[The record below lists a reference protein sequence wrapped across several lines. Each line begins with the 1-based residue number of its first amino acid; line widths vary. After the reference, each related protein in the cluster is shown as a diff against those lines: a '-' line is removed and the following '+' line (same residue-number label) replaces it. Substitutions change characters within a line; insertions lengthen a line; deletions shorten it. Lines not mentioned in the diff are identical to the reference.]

1 MPPRRALTTCFLAV
15 WAAAVAVSV
24 SIPASRGDA
33 PSGSQTL
40 PAAAPSPAGE
50 PRLIIDG
57 VPDTGQFLPDTA
69 VILQVGDQVAT
80 VRDYIDTYFASD
92 PELRPKSD
100 SLGRVAFLNTLIDK
114 GIMDLVVRRANRPLT
129 FEDRQLLRE
138 REAQVLSNVL
148 YVRTVVDSVTIT
160 QEDIA
165 RVHRDFGYEIRL
177 RHILFEDQF
186 NAQQVRDSLIKG
198 RISWHE
204 AHARYS
210 RALSDS
216 GPDGDIGRRS
226 PLALEPLLAA
236 HLFGLSEGAFSD
248 PWDDDQGIHLYQ
260 VVKRRV
266 VKPPDIQFVRGS
278 LQRQARAQQ
287 MQRRIEAILAQLRAD
302 AAMAYDTANMI
313 WAVRRYVESPSGFA
327 RPAPADKERVM
338 ARTRDGAYTLESL
351 VSFYQQTSPLLQTRL
366 NTFNR
371 LRSEL
376 DAAVLEP
383 YKVALARRRGLDR
396 DPLTIVLMERRRMEI
411 QAEHLYQDSID
422 SRITISPKERRKY
435 FDEHLSRRMSEAK
448 IRHALFIRTTAEGA
462 DSVVVRLLA
471 GEPPQEILSADS
483 LQGARRGRIFD
494 VLESEDPPYKKM
506 LWEEMKEGKVGVYGP
521 LPESGRYYVIQHLG
535 MDPGHLLSYQE
546 LEPLADES
554 VRNLKA
560 DKLTRAF
567 FNRHRRGVPIVARPE
582 LVMRIRLI
590 ASEF

>member
-33 PSGSQTL
+33 PSGSLTL
-40 PAAAPSPAGE
+40 TAAAPSPARE

-69 VILQVGDQVAT
+69 VILRVGDQVAT
-80 VRDYIDTYFASD
+80 VRDYIDAYFASD

-100 SLGRVAFLNTLIDK
+100 SLGRVAFLNTMIDK

-138 REAQVLSNVL
+138 REAAVLSNVL
-148 YVRTVVDSVTIT
+148 YQRSVADSVTIT
-160 QEDIA
+160 EEDIA

-177 RHILFEDQF
+177 RHILFEEQI

-210 RALSDS
+210 RALNDS

-226 PLALEPLLAA
+226 PLGLEPALAA
-236 HLFGLSEGAFSD
+236 HLFGLREGAISD
-248 PWDDDQGIHLYQ
+248 LQDDDEGVQLYQ

-266 VKPPDIQFVRGS
+266 VQAPDIEFVRGS
-278 LQRQARAQQ
+278 LQRQARARQ
-287 MQRRIEAILAQLRAD
+287 MPRRVEAILAQLRAE
-302 AAMAYDTANMI
+302 AAVSYDTANMI
-313 WAVRRYVESPSGFA
+313 WAVRRYVESPSGFV
-327 RPAPADKERVM
+327 RPVAADKGRVL
-338 ARTRDGAYTLESL
+338 ARTRDGEYTLESL
-351 VSFYQQTSPLLQTRL
+351 VTFYQQTSPLLQRKL

-383 YKVALARRRGLDR
+383 YKVALARRRGLER

-411 QAEHLYQDSID
+411 LAEHLYQDSIN
-422 SRITISPKERRKY
+422 SRITISPRERRKY
-435 FDEHLSRRMSEAK
+435 FDEHLSRRMGEAK
-448 IRHALFIRTTAEGA
+448 IRHALFIRTSPEGA

-471 GEPPQEILSADS
+471 GEPAQEILSADS
-483 LQGARRGRIFD
+483 LKGARRGRIFE

-506 LWEEMKEGKVGVYGP
+506 LWEELKEGKVGVFGP
-521 LPESGRYYVIQHLG
+521 VADGRWLVFQHLG
-535 MDPGHLLSYQE
+535 MDPGHLLTYQE
-546 LEPLADES
+546 SEPLVDES

-560 DKLTRAF
+560 DKLTREF
-567 FNRHRRGVPIVARPE
+567 FERHRRGVPIVARPE

-590 ASEF
+590 VSDW

>member
-1 MPPRRALTTCFLAV
+1 
-15 WAAAVAVSV
+15 
-24 SIPASRGDA
+24 
-33 PSGSQTL
+33 
-40 PAAAPSPAGE
+40 
-50 PRLIIDG
+50 LIIDG

-69 VILQVGDQVAT
+69 VILRVGDQVAT
-80 VRDYIDTYFASD
+80 VRDYIDAYFASD

-100 SLGRVAFLNTLIDK
+100 SLGRVAFLNTMIDK

-138 REAQVLSNVL
+138 REVAVLSNVL
-148 YVRTVVDSVTIT
+148 YQRSVADSVTIT

-177 RHILFEDQF
+177 RHILFEDQL

-226 PLALEPLLAA
+226 PLSLEPPLAA
-236 HLFGLSEGAFSD
+236 HLFGLREGAISD
-248 PWDDDQGIHLYQ
+248 LQDDDEGVHLYQ
-260 VVKRRV
+260 VVTRRV
-266 VKPPDIQFVRGS
+266 VQAPDIEFVRGS
-278 LQRQARAQQ
+278 LQRQARARQ
-287 MQRRIEAILAQLRAD
+287 MPRRIEAILGQLRAD
-302 AAMAYDTANMI
+302 AAMVYDTANMI
-313 WAVRRYVESPSGFA
+313 WAVRRYVESPSGFV
-327 RPAPADKERVM
+327 RSTPADKGRVL
-338 ARTRDGAYTLESL
+338 ARTRDGEYTLESL
-351 VSFYQQTSPLLQTRL
+351 ITFYQQTSPLLQRKL

-383 YKVALARRRGLDR
+383 YKVALARRRGLER

-411 QAEHLYQDSID
+411 LAEHLYQDSIN
-422 SRITISPKERRKY
+422 SRITISPRERRKY
-435 FDEHLSRRMSEAK
+435 FDEHLSRRMGEAK
-448 IRHALFIRTTAEGA
+448 IRHALFIRTSPEGA

-471 GEPPQEILSADS
+471 GEPAQEILSADS
-483 LQGARRGRIFD
+483 LKGARRGRIFE

-506 LWEEMKEGKVGVYGP
+506 LWEELKEGKVGVFGP
-521 LPESGRYYVIQHLG
+521 VADGRWLVFQHLG
-535 MDPGHLLSYQE
+535 MDPGHLLTYQE
-546 LEPLADES
+546 SEPLVDES

-560 DKLTRAF
+560 DKLTREF
-567 FNRHRRGVPIVARPE
+567 FERHRRGVPIVARPE

-590 ASEF
+590 VSDW